1 MCISKPMNSILISW
15 LQARSFSVE
24 SEYGFSSLC
33 ILGLVAVKNWEFS
46 PGRPP
51 GFFRDLPDGPLDYS
65 CDMAAPP
72 STLHLT
78 WPPHQSPPPVLRH
91 WEPTWSLVHLALCL
105 ASSKQSHGNVIKYY
119 FGKAGTVYFYS
130 PVYLSV
136 SLPGLCW
143 GIPGWKPWVTQ
154 LRLQLILQKATSS
167 FPYTQMQSRVDQSSD
182 PTLLFTT

>member
-78 WPPHQSPPPVLRH
+78 WPPHVPSSCDGSSWAGSRWKMTSGPQSFSGGH
-91 WEPTWSLVHLALCL
+91 IQSLSVWWLGWDITLFSPLHGLML
-105 ASSKQSHGNVIKYY
+105 SSL
-119 FGKAGTVYFYS
+119 FGK
-130 PVYLSV
+130 YLAVERLAHVWKWWSY
-136 SLPGLCW
+136 
-143 GIPGWKPWVTQ
+143 IP
-154 LRLQLILQKATSS
+154 TSHVGE
-167 FPYTQMQSRVDQSSD
+167 FWLVCI
-182 PTLLFTT
+182 PTNSWHGVF